1 MGCGGSIRARA
12 VSRRVACRPGR
23 ASCNRTESHRAVRLR
38 PSGARLHRPWMS
50 PPHRT
55 ALAPSRLNREPA
67 GYHPP
72 GAALW
77 SCCLPCSSR
86 APLRSRPPTEIPALP
101 AGLLDENDVRDFH
114 PFIEGFAHVV
124 DCEGRGGNGDQ
135 GFHLHARLG
144 GGGHCGSY
152 FHAILA
158 QPRGHI
164 NVRQRQWMTKR
175 YPFRGPLRRRDSRDP
190 RHFQRIPLWILQS
203 PHCAHDA
210 RLHLHK
216 TPRRRRS
223 CRHRF
228 LRHVHHPHF
237 AFLSVMRQLCHVR
250 APRRYPFSVTRRH
263 SRRSQ
268 FFRVPLA
275 LPGSNSP
282 SLTPRYHPTLATS
295 APSLPA
301 FGRSTPRARAKNAS
315 APSFPSMPPPVAPPP
330 AATRAPALRPTNQ
343 SPAPQIVRTSPS
355 LKRDSPATRTPA
367 CPGTFRTPPA
377 SPAGSPPHRRRI
389 PRPWL

>member
-1 MGCGGSIRARA
+1 MECAASTPARA
-12 VSRRVACRPGR
+12 VFRRVACRPGR
-23 ASCNRTESHRAVRLR
+23 AFCNRRESHRAVRRR
-38 PSGARLHRPWMS
+38 PSGAHPHRPWRS
-50 PPHRT
+50 PLRRMDQ
-55 ALAPSRLNREPA
+55 APSRSTRAPA
-67 GYHPP
+67 DYPPP
-72 GAALW
+72 GAVSR
-77 SCCLPCSSR
+77 SCWLPCSSC
-86 APLRSRPPTEIPALP
+86 APPRRLSPMEISALSTR
-101 AGLLDENDVRDFH
+101 LLGEYDTRDFH
-114 PFIEGFAHVV
+114 RFIEGFAHVV
-124 DCEGRGGNGDQ
+124 HSEGCGGNGDQ
-135 GFHLHARLG
+135 GFHFHAGLG

-152 FHAILA
+152 FYAILA
-158 QPRGHI
+158 QPCGHI

-175 YPFRGPLRRRDSRDP
+175 YPLRGSLCRRDSRDP
-190 RHFQRIPLWILQS
+190 RHFQRIPFRVFQ
-203 PHCAHDA
+203 PPDGVHNT

-216 TPRRRRS
+216 TLRRRRS

-301 FGRSTPRARAKNAS
+301 FGRSTPRTRAKNAS

>member
-1 MGCGGSIRARA
+1 
-12 VSRRVACRPGR
+12 
-23 ASCNRTESHRAVRLR
+23 
-38 PSGARLHRPWMS
+38 
-50 PPHRT
+50 
-55 ALAPSRLNREPA
+55 
-67 GYHPP
+67 
-72 GAALW
+72 
-77 SCCLPCSSR
+77 
-86 APLRSRPPTEIPALP
+86 
-101 AGLLDENDVRDFH
+101 
-114 PFIEGFAHVV
+114 
-124 DCEGRGGNGDQ
+124 
-135 GFHLHARLG
+135 
-144 GGGHCGSY
+144 
-152 FHAILA
+152 
-158 QPRGHI
+158 
-164 NVRQRQWMTKR
+164 MTKR
-175 YPFRGPLRRRDSRDP
+175 YPFRGLLCRRDSRDP
-190 RHFQRIPLWILQS
+190 RHFQRIPFRVFQ
-203 PHCAHDA
+203 PPDGVHNT

-216 TPRRRRS
+216 TLRRRRS

-275 LPGSNSP
+275 LSGSNSP

-301 FGRSTPRARAKNAS
+301 FGRSTPRTRAKNAS
-315 APSFPSMPPPVAPPP
+315 APSFPSMPPPVAPPPAEALKEKTGLTHLMPPPVAPPP

-389 PRPWL
+389 PRPWLLARSQRGRTFPSRRRPIARAHLLSARTRFSLPNPRYGPPHSPEPPARRPQFEPARPARRCCCFESETRPVFHQSRLPRPPWKESPRVDAARIAVAPHPLVPPAPAPRIRAACPWSKWSAQLPPRFPLAQCSARGSEAAAAQ